1 MSNNKDGDVVD
12 ESAKQKPKTEV
23 RVAIVVV
30 FALLNGGCAVRRDS
44 GEDLF
49 QFGCLSYQEQQ
60 LEACC

>member
-30 FALLNGGCAVRRDS
+30 CALLNGGHAV
-44 GEDLF
+44 G
-49 QFGCLSYQEQQ
+49 
-60 LEACC
+60 